1 MDIQNSVMMSNE
13 EKNQNL
19 SKQSTVKDDSVEMEK
34 RMNYFRATAIMSKE
48 TIEDMEDAMF
58 QCLERLVQEKIEREK
73 LEKNSNEWLR

>member
-13 EKNQNL
+13 ENPQNL
-19 SKQSTVKDDSVEMEK
+19 SKQSNVKDDSVEMEK
-34 RMNYFRATAIMSKE
+34 RMNYFLATATTVEM
-48 TIEDMEDAMF
+48 IEDMEDAMS

>member
-19 SKQSTVKDDSVEMEK
+19 SKQSTDNDESGEMEK

-58 QCLERLVQEKIEREK
+58 QCLERLVQEKIAREESEK
-73 LEKNSNEWLR
+73 NLEK